1 MKKKIASGAALAA
14 ALLLVYIVGLWYPL
28 SRVKA
33 TEPENTTSKFDVSV
47 LETWCGEP
55 VGTIRMVGGWY
66 YEPNTLEDETG
77 NLWGFDGI
85 EDEAFYLVWI
95 DDMGTPEIEDDEI
108 LKIWKEF

>member
-1 MKKKIASGAALAA
+1 MKKKIASGAAVAA
-14 ALLLVYIVGLWYPL
+14 VLLLYTLILWYPL
-28 SRVKA
+28 SKAVA
-33 TEPENTTSKFDVSV
+33 TEPENTASKFDVSV